1 MVDASKA
8 EMDTMSTLSRM
19 RDAANRRRRAGRLL
33 RPVLLALLAG
43 APAAASAQDAALTP
57 QLVIARAAQVYA
69 ARLDEH
75 VLDADARFA
84 ARVNAVAATL
94 IARTRR
100 DYPDTAGWAWE
111 VHTTSDPDQN
121 ADCMA
126 GGKILLSQA
135 YVQRLELG
143 DAELAMLLAHEIEHA
158 ALHHNLKEYQ
168 QALKLAP
175 RWAGRPFLELEHAV
189 DHDSELIDQLAP
201 TNYAQEVE
209 ADREG
214 MLLAWRAGWPAAQ
227 LADYFKKMY
236 RGSVHPRRSKPDY
249 PSPQLRWQAARE
261 LAATLQKNYV
271 QAPTEPLH

>member
-1 MVDASKA
+1 
-8 EMDTMSTLSRM
+8 M

-33 RPVLLALLAG
+33 LPALFVLLAG
-43 APAAASAQDAALTP
+43 APTAVATEDAALTQ
-57 QLVIARAAQVYA
+57 QLLIARAAQVYA
-69 ARLDEH
+69 TRLDEH
-75 VLDADARFA
+75 VLDADARFT
-84 ARVNAVAATL
+84 ARVNAIAATL
-94 IARTRR
+94 IARAKR
-100 DYPDTAGWAWE
+100 DYPDTASWAWE
-111 VHTTSDPDQN
+111 VHTTNDPDQN

-126 GGKILLSQA
+126 GGKILVSQA

-168 QALKLAP
+168 QALQLAP
-175 RWAGRPFLELEHAV
+175 HWAERPFLELEHAV
-189 DHDSELIDQLAP
+189 DYDNELIDQLAS

-214 MLLAWRAGWPAAQ
+214 MLLAWRAGWPAEQ
-227 LADYFKKMY
+227 LAGYFRKMY
-236 RGSVHPRRSKPDY
+236 RGSFQPRRSKPDY

>member
-1 MVDASKA
+1 
-8 EMDTMSTLSRM
+8 M
-19 RDAANRRRRAGRLL
+19 RDAANRRRWAGLL
-33 RPVLLALLAG
+33 LSALLA
-43 APAAASAQDAALTP
+43 APPAAVLAQDGAALTQ
-57 QLVIARAAQVYA
+57 QLLIARAAQVYA
-69 ARLDEH
+69 TRLEQH
-75 VLDADARFA
+75 ALDTDTRFT
-84 ARVNAVAATL
+84 ARVNAIAATL
-94 IARTRR
+94 IARARR
-100 DYPDTAGWAWE
+100 DYPGTAGWAWE
-111 VHTTSDPDQN
+111 IHTTNDPDQN

-126 GGKILLSQA
+126 GGKILVSLA

-158 ALHHNLKEYQ
+158 ALRHNLQEYE
-168 QALKLAP
+168 QALRLAP

-189 DHDSELIDQLAP
+189 DHDSGMIDQLAP
-201 TNYAQEVE
+201 LNYAQEVE

-227 LADYFKKMY
+227 LAGYFRKMY
-236 RGSVHPRRSKPDY
+236 RSSADPRRSKPDY